1 MVICVYRAVVVALG
15 IFVLCVVTDQ
25 VLGGKALF

>member
-1 MVICVYRAVVVALG
+1 MVTCVYRVVVALG
-15 IFVLCVVTDQ
+15 IFVLSVVTDQ